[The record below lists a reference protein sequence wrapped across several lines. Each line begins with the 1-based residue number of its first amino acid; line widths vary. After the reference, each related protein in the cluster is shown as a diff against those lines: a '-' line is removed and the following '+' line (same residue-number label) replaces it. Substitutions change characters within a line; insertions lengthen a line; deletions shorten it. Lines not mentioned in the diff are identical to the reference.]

1 VCYFAFERE
10 RKRER
15 ERETS
20 ASWKR
25 MGLMALMQYMRAE
38 GRPFWHRTLS
48 RIQDARHRR
57 GESIYRNSR
66 HCQREE
72 MAIMVPTIFAAFF
85 VPQVIKPSSHF
96 CDHVHIYFVLCSET
110 NYLLQKFFALYQQLV
125 LCALVSLV

>member
-1 VCYFAFERE
+1 VRVRERE
-10 RKRER
+10 CVILRLRER

-85 VPQVIKPSSHF
+85 IPQVSLLIFVIMSINISYYVQKPIMCFKNPLRCNSS
-96 CDHVHIYFVLCSET
+96 
-110 NYLLQKFFALYQQLV
+110 
-125 LCALVSLV
+125 